1 MVGVFSR
8 FSSSNKAAHR
18 RSRSAIIDERTELP
32 PRSYEAAECGGS
44 AVVAGVDMVA
54 AATTHDVE
62 RAAVEFKPIE
72 HPDEP
77 LINEAPVQC
86 PFPELP
92 VILYEGKIR
101 REHIQ
106 GGGRIDFPVT
116 KEEDGMI
123 LEPQISAT
131 KSKPQANRRQIL
143 PSLSAPQHIILSLLD
158 ESVD

>member
-32 PRSYEAAECGGS
+32 PRSSEVAACGGS
-44 AVVAGVDMVA
+44 AVAAGVDVVA
-54 AATTHDVE
+54 TATTHSIE

-72 HPDEP
+72 HPNEP

-101 REHIQ
+101 KEHIH

-116 KEEDGMI
+116 KEGDEVI
-123 LEPQISAT
+123 LEAQILPKCKT
-131 KSKPQANRRQIL
+131 HANRRQIL
-143 PSLSAPQHIILSLLD
+143 PSLSAPEHIILSLLD
-158 ESVD
+158 ESLV